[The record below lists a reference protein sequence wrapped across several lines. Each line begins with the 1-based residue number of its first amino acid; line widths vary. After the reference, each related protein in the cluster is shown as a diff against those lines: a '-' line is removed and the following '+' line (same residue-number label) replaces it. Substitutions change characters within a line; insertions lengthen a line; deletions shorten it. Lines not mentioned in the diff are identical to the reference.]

1 MVAQGRWIWIRRRNE
16 EIMPHAEHCIDEKKK
31 SNRMFLERK
40 REHNLKQKYK
50 LLCLLFALKRFLNHQ
65 TCEEK
70 KYNKKHAH
78 FYCADFK
85 RCNKWWSDD
94 FSFFVRLRQNGRR
107 FSALRVC
114 VENASETVFWGILL
128 LLIAFCVCVVCH
140 WEWCILLYDGPSA
153 MWRSRMTSMQ
163 MHNSLW
169 KQ

>member
-1 MVAQGRWIWIRRRNE
+1 MNLNSTPKWRN
-16 EIMPHAEHCIDEKKK
+16 HAACGASHWWENKIK
-31 SNRMFLERK
+31 NRMFLERK

-70 KYNKKHAH
+70 SITKKHAH

-114 VENASETVFWGILL
+114 VENANETVSRGILL
-128 LLIAFCVCVVCH
+128 LLIALCVRRMPLRMVHPTLRCV
-140 WEWCILLYDGPSA
+140 A
-153 MWRSRMTSMQ
+153 WRSRMTSMQ
-163 MHNSLW
+163 MHISLW